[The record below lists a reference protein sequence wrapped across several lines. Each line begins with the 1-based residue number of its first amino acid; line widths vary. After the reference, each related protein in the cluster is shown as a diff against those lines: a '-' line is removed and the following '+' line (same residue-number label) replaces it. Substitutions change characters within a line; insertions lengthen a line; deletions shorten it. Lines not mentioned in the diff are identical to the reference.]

1 MLRKLISVILALT
14 FVFALAAPAAFATNS
29 KSASEVDVI
38 KYNSS
43 YLYTERT
50 ANWYLCIA
58 AEPGKPIDVALS
70 YANRP
75 DYVYETKIDFSSI
88 TASFASNAF
97 WQEIKSH
104 FFSEVQSLNSFRV
117 SDRITTSK
125 TYAVRNAVTST
136 LLSKL
141 NSYYGTSYSN
151 RTIYSPSN
159 YEPYSVK
166 VTESLEFDAYLMFTI
181 NWKTAASIAATLV
194 SFGLDP
200 SRGVLIAR
208 VLGVASIVVTL
219 PVGTSVDYYRAIA
232 LFTRRGIVNNTPVVW
247 ATKTDIYEAFEE
259 GGNIEM
265 VAYADRD
272 IIYAPHEYDY
282 HITALAQSAYENY
295 IAIYG

>member
-125 TYAVRNAVTST
+125 TYAVRNTVTST

-141 NSYYGTSYSN
+141 NSYYGTPYSN
-151 RTIYSPSN
+151 KTIYSPSS
-159 YEPYSVK
+159 YAPYSVK
-166 VTESLEFDAYLMFTI
+166 VTESLEFDAYLVSTLT
-181 NWKTAASIAATLV
+181 WSTAMSIA
-194 SFGLDP
+194 SFVVGCGLK
-200 SRGVLIAR
+200 GHCAELIAD
-208 VLGVASIVVTL
+208 VLDVSSVSATIAA
-219 PVGTSVDYYRAIA
+219 GTSVDSYRAIA
-232 LFTRRGIVNNTPVVW
+232 LFIRRGLVNNTPVVF
-247 ATKTDIYEAFEE
+247 ATKTDIYYAFEQ
-259 GGNIEM
+259 GAKISM
-265 VAYADRD
+265 SSYSDRD
-272 IIYAPHEYDY
+272 IIYSPHEYDY
-282 HITALAQSAYENY
+282 NIVELAQNAYETY
-295 IAIYG
+295 LAIYG